1 MSIFDFS
8 SIIVAIVVGLA
19 IANVLDKFSHT
30 VTVTNWIKQ
39 GWFQSL
45 VCVLVLTMMLGYF
58 WGFWNMFYGITEIG
72 LLEFVLG
79 PFISITSLYLISVF
93 LPVPRLNEN
102 STDIDDYFMEG
113 RKPFYIVM
121 TTFLV
126 QSQLTAFYYPH
137 TTPELLVLLTLPLML
152 LGVQLKTIRGQK
164 IALTGAVA
172 LVVLILASTFI
183 TQTA

>member
-1 MSIFDFS
+1 MSIFEFS

-19 IANVLDKFSHT
+19 IANVLDKFSYT
-30 VTVTNWIKQ
+30 IKMANWIKQ
-39 GWFQSL
+39 GWFHSL

-58 WGFWNMFYGITEIG
+58 WGFWGMFYGFTEIG
-72 LLEFVLG
+72 LLEFMLG

-121 TTFLV
+121 TIFIV

-137 TTPELLVLLTLPLML
+137 TTSELLVLFTLPLML
-152 LGVQLKTIRGQK
+152 LGVQLKTIRGHK
-164 IALTGAVA
+164 IAVTAPIV
-172 LVVLILASTFI
+172 LVVLIAASTFI
-183 TQTA
+183 TQT